1 MRPLLATKLAAS
13 SRACTTILSS
23 PEELSD
29 EADEPAEEAPADE
42 PAKLPASTGTE
53 NASSTPAR
61 INRDMEISTRGNA
74 VTGAE
79 RKDYPQMPGE
89 HLNPVARKSIAR
101 IVPPTGLRVPNAGQV
116 SNSLPGFIRPLGSST
131 RLMPRIT
138 AISSAL
144 RVLSR

>member
-1 MRPLLATKLAAS
+1 MFPH
-13 SRACTTILSS
+13 
-23 PEELSD
+23 
-29 EADEPAEEAPADE
+29 
-42 PAKLPASTGTE
+42 G
-53 NASSTPAR
+53 
-61 INRDMEISTRGNA
+61 GNA

-89 HLNPVARKSIAR
+89 RLNPAARGSIAR
-101 IVPPTGLRVPNAGQV
+101 IGAGSRVANACQV